1 MACCIRKLSEAQPVE
16 PARVR
21 VLALPLQNSL
31 ECTAQGFM
39 PKHEPAAQR
48 LVRDDALPSQQKLIG
63 EIAGQAMEQCC
74 RNAKYRRS
82 MQPPAEFLG
91 EFHISDRY
99 RGRRIDRARNVGLC
113 DSMNDQPNEVV
124 AFDPGH
130 PLLSRSHRAAQTIL
144 EWRQ

>member
-16 PARVR
+16 PAKIR

-31 ECTAQGFM
+31 EGTAQGFM
-39 PKHEPAAQR
+39 PKHEPAAQC
-48 LVRDDALPSQQKLIG
+48 LVRDDALASQQKLIG

-74 RNAKYRRS
+74 GNAKYRGS
-82 MQPPAEFLG
+82 MQLPAEFLA
-91 EFHISDRY
+91 EFHVSDRN

-113 DSMNDQPNEVV
+113 QRMNDQTNEVV

-130 PLLSRSHRAAQTIL
+130 PLLS
-144 EWRQ
+144 